1 MSRFY
6 GMSPSRA
13 SAVMHQSVHSIPEQ
27 RDIEATITENSIS
40 NKKRTRGTTMCK
52 EIWGLQDGERIPIS
66 INQYGQ
72 PIGKNATRLGF
83 FLGVLARKAT
93 YAPLR
98 YEDWRLMPENHK
110 TEMWNMVQ
118 EKFDIDILAKHWV
131 LTSLDRKWKNFKAS
145 VKRIWN
151 KKKIRDKRVCNDDW
165 EWLLKFWPTDKAK
178 KREIVGKTNR
188 TGLPSAH
195 TMGTKSY
202 ARTRAEM
209 KQSRPDKS
217 EPSRAEVYIQ
227 SHVRSDGKPL
237 NDRVAEI
244 IGKLRETMQS
254 NSSTVNDSGELDLLA
269 QVMGKEKCKYDT
281 TYGLGS
287 IQGAK
292 NSRMS
297 IVKEALVAKTNA
309 EDREKRLQEEMNKM
323 MDKQEKILMFLQKSN
338 PHINL
343 DEVIGSQNQGDYD
356 LTQNDNYDDLNHVE
370 EENNLGNGPLLPL
383 IQSSPTR
390 FESQSNDV
398 PNCILDTFLPLY
410 RNLPSK
416 ASSTIPNFNSKR
428 MQYAPD
434 HNTNDLDMV
443 RGNING
449 FDTLSQEISY
459 VILKSLQSPDVDVA
473 KGSIMSKNSK
483 AVVGDKELGEGFY
496 EIFVEIPI
504 KVNEPLVRPY
514 GSFQTIGDAVGQ
526 TIAWPSFF
534 VKKTHTVPLFSGV

>member
-1 MSRFY
+1 MF
-6 GMSPSRA
+6 
-13 SAVMHQSVHSIPEQ
+13 Q
-27 RDIEATITENSIS
+27 
-40 NKKRTRGTTMCK
+40 
-52 EIWGLQDGERIPIS
+52 
-66 INQYGQ
+66 
-72 PIGKNATRLGF
+72 
-83 FLGVLARKAT
+83 
-93 YAPLR
+93 
-98 YEDWRLMPENHK
+98 
-110 TEMWNMVQ
+110 
-118 EKFDIDILAKHWV
+118 
-131 LTSLDRKWKNFKAS
+131 
-145 VKRIWN
+145 
-151 KKKIRDKRVCNDDW
+151 
-165 EWLLKFWPTDKAK
+165 
-178 KREIVGKTNR
+178 
-188 TGLPSAH
+188 
-195 TMGTKSY
+195 
-202 ARTRAEM
+202 